1 VVKGLPER
9 GTDAARDAGSG
20 LEGMERVGPRLREA
34 RERRGLTLTA
44 AADQAGVTKGFLSLA
59 ERGRTRVSV
68 PTLLRVCEVL
78 AIPLG
83 ALFDYPASVVV
94 ANGAGA
100 RLEMGGL
107 DITEYLLTPADER
120 NVQVMQTKL
129 RPGGGSGGSYTLAA
143 ETVFVIVLQGRLG
156 LTVDGQP
163 RLLNERD
170 STTFSAKLPHSW
182 ENPGD
187 TDAEVL
193 WVIAPALPS
202 GDISQDPRVHMSG
215 DRAEEAGEG
224 VRPDPQHGAGKPP
237 LVRP

>member
-1 VVKGLPER
+1 MPER
-9 GTDAARDAGSG
+9 GTAGAQEDSSG
-20 LEGMERVGPRLREA
+20 LEGMERVGPRLRAA

-44 AADQAGVTKGFLSLA
+44 AAKQAGVTKGFLSLA

-78 AIPLG
+78 GVPLG

-120 NVQVMQTKL
+120 NLQVMQTTL
-129 RPGGGSGGSYTLAA
+129 RPGGGSGGAYTLAA
-143 ETVFVIVLQGRLG
+143 ETVFVIVLRGRLK

-163 RLLNERD
+163 RLLDERD
-170 STTFSAKLPHSW
+170 STTFSARLPHSW

-187 TDAEVL
+187 TEAEVL

-202 GDISQDPRVHMSG
+202 GNVGQDPRVHMS
-215 DRAEEAGEG
+215 
-224 VRPDPQHGAGKPP
+224 
-237 LVRP
+237 

>member
-1 VVKGLPER
+1 
-9 GTDAARDAGSG
+9 
-20 LEGMERVGPRLREA
+20 MERVGPRLRAA

-44 AADQAGVTKGFLSLA
+44 AAEQAGVTKGFLSLA

-78 AIPLG
+78 GIPLG
-83 ALFDYPASVVV
+83 TLFDYPASVVV

-120 NVQVMQTKL
+120 NVQVMQTTL
-129 RPGGGSGGSYTLAA
+129 RPGGGSGGAYTLAA
-143 ETVFVIVLQGRLG
+143 ETVFVIVLRGRLK

-163 RLLNERD
+163 RLLDERD
-170 STTFSAKLPHSW
+170 STTFSARLPHSW

-187 TDAEVL
+187 TEAEVL

-202 GDISQDPRVHMSG
+202 ENVGQDPRVHMSY
-215 DRAEEAGEG
+215 D
-224 VRPDPQHGAGKPP
+224 QGKPAREDSRLDP
-237 LVRP
+237 DLPIVR

>member
-1 VVKGLPER
+1 MFYITKQKAVNGLPDLGESV
-9 GTDAARDAGSG
+9 ARSDSAG

-34 RERRGLTLTA
+34 RLQRGLTLTA
-44 AADQAGVTKGFLSLA
+44 VAEQAGVTKGFLSLV
-59 ERGRTRVSV
+59 ERGKTRVSV

-83 ALFDYPASVVV
+83 ALFDYPESVVV

-107 DITEYLLTPADER
+107 DITEYLLTPADEQH
-120 NVQVMQTKL
+120 VQVMQTVL
-129 RPGGGSGGSYTLAA
+129 RPGGGSGGAYTLAA
-143 ETVFVIVLQGRLG
+143 ETVFVIVLRGHLA

-163 RLLNERD
+163 RLLHERD
-170 STTFSAKLPHSW
+170 STTFSARLPHSW

-193 WVIAPALPS
+193 WVIAPPLPS
-202 GDISQDPRVHMSG
+202 GNARHDPRVAVS
-215 DRAEEAGEG
+215 D
-224 VRPDPQHGAGKPP
+224 D
-237 LVRP
+237 